1 MKLISKYKS
10 IKLIIILIAFNS
22 NIFGQD
28 FGEAG
33 WCQDDDNVHCGK
45 WWTSLEDKKRA
56 VFLIN
61 APLINTNRAQCTG
74 TLINQI
80 VNDNEIQ
87 TLFITAQ
94 HCIEDRDFTQPWE
107 FYFNYQ
113 SPSCDNNDVPTGN
126 APAGN
131 RDGGRYLHQSMVTLI
146 DDIGIADVALLRM
159 ETPIPPH
166 FNVYYSGWTLSN
178 LQVTQLPHHVI
189 HHPRGDIKKI
199 AKTFGTV
206 TVTNYACHTITTVID
221 AVFSW
226 FGVQVNTERVC
237 TVMESPYYSVSVWWD
252 GVTETGS
259 SGSALLNS
267 NGRIIGILSFGAA
280 TCNFRALDQFGR
292 FNTAWTNS
300 RQMRN
305 ALNPDGDYI
314 LTGISGR
321 QIDCHDDLLNLSGDY
336 FPASDYQPDNQ
347 IVMKANNNITTNGNL
362 TIHSGADFVFEAGN
376 SITFGPGF
384 RVEAGATFSARTG
397 TSCNSNLKSGEVGIK
412 DIIASIPIPDY
423 KAFGTNNLKSG
434 KVTDI
439 EYYFDEQEFI
449 SIYPN
454 PINDIA
460 KIDLGFSDLQSVVNI
475 EIFNSIGTRVI
486 HKQINNVLNTKIELN
501 LSSLRSGVYLAKIS
515 NDTKTVTKK
524 IIKE

>member
-1 MKLISKYKS
+1 MKK
-10 IKLIIILIAFNS
+10 ILIF
-22 NIFGQD
+22 IFAIYSLTLKAQD
-28 FGEAG
+28 FGGSG
-33 WCQDDDNVHCGK
+33 WCQDDENVNCSK
-45 WWTSLEDKKRA
+45 WWTSLNDNKRA
-56 VFLIN
+56 VFLIEWPSG
-61 APLINTNRAQCTG
+61 ATCTG

-80 VNDNEIQ
+80 VEDGEIQ
-87 TLFITAQ
+87 QLFVTAK
-94 HCIEDRDFTQPWE
+94 HCTNDEDFTQE
-107 FYFNYQ
+107 CNLYFNYQ
-113 SPSCDNNDVPTGN
+113 SPSCDNNDVP
-126 APAGN
+126 AGN
-131 RDGGRYLHQSMVTLI
+131 QNGNRYRLRTLVTLL
-146 DDIGIADVALLRM
+146 DDISVFDVSILRI
-159 ETPIPPH
+159 ESPIPPH
-166 FNVYYSGWTLSN
+166 FNVYYAGWTLSN

-189 HHPRGDIKKI
+189 HHPSGDIKKI

-206 TVTNYACHTITTVID
+206 TSTNYACHTITTVID

-226 FGVQVNTERVC
+226 FGVRVNTERVC
-237 TVMESPYYSVSVWWD
+237 TFIELPHYSVSAWWD
-252 GVTETGS
+252 GVTEPGS

-267 NGRIIGILSFGAA
+267 NGRIIGILSWGLGS
-280 TCNFRALDQFGR
+280 CSFRAVDQFGR
-292 FNTAWTNS
+292 FNSAYTSS
-300 RQMRN
+300 RTMRN

-347 IVMKANNNITTNGNL
+347 IVMKANNNITTSGNL

-397 TSCNSNLKSGEVGIK
+397 TSCNSNLKSGEVGVK

-434 KVTDI
+434 KVTGI
-439 EYYFDEQEFI
+439 EYYSDEKEFI

-454 PINDIA
+454 PVNDIA

-475 EIFNSIGTRVI
+475 EIFNSIGTRII
-486 HKQINNVLNTKIELN
+486 HKQLNNVLNTKVELN
-501 LSSLRSGVYLAKIS
+501 LSSLMTGVYMVKIS